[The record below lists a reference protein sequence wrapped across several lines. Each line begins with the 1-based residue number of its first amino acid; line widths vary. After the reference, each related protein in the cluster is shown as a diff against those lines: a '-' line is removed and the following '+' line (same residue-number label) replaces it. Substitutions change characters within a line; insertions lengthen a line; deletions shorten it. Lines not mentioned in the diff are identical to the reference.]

1 MTIEIASRADGTD
14 RALGVAGIIA
24 GTVLLLGFLG
34 LVVEPPPGTHD
45 VKLVI
50 YCLGAAA
57 VAIGVHR
64 RQASIAPAVVIAV
77 TVAVVLANLWYVVR
91 VLLPYGPWHPFV
103 NDGGAAWLVTGVA
116 LWTADAAFGLA
127 CAWLANDHA
136 VRRDGTGDRLG
147 ACDDRH
153 DPTRPHVRGR
163 PDDLHAAFAHR
174 DRPERCRLDPDR
186 PRRHDGR
193 PAGAQPWIRPRSMK
207 RPKPRRP
214 TN

>member
-103 NDGGAAWLVTGVA
+103 NDGGAAWLVTAVA

-127 CAWLANDHA
+127 CAWLANITRFGA
-136 VRRDGTGDRLG
+136 MALAIGSVLAMTGMNQLG
-147 ACDDRH
+147 LTSAA
-153 DPTRPHVRGR
+153 DPTIFTPLSLIGIGLNGVGLILIGLDVMTGGR
-163 PDDLHAAFAHR
+163 PVLSPGSA
-174 DRPERCRLDPDR
+174 
-186 PRRHDGR
+186 
-193 PAGAQPWIRPRSMK
+193 PAR
-207 RPKPRRP
+207 
-214 TN
+214 

>member
-1 MTIEIASRADGTD
+1 MTIEIAPRADGTD

-24 GTVLLLGFLG
+24 GTVLLLGVLG

-127 CAWLANDHA
+127 CAWLANITRFGA
-136 VRRDGTGDRLG
+136 MALAIGSVLAMTGMTQLG
-147 ACDDRH
+147 LTSAA
-153 DPTRPHVRGR
+153 DPTIFTSLSLIGIGLNGAGLILIGLDVMTASRPVLSPGS
-163 PDDLHAAFAHR
+163 A
-174 DRPERCRLDPDR
+174 
-186 PRRHDGR
+186 
-193 PAGAQPWIRPRSMK
+193 PAR
-207 RPKPRRP
+207 
-214 TN
+214 

>member
-1 MTIEIASRADGTD
+1 MTIEIAPRADGTD

-64 RQASIAPAVVIAV
+64 RQAPIAPAVVIAV

-103 NDGGAAWLVTGVA
+103 NDGGAAWLVTGVV

-127 CAWLANDHA
+127 CAWLTRITRFGAMA
-136 VRRDGTGDRLG
+136 LAIGSVLAMTGMNQLG
-147 ACDDRH
+147 LTSAA
-153 DPTRPHVRGR
+153 DPTIFTPLSLIGIGLNGVGLILIGLDVMTGGR
-163 PDDLHAAFAHR
+163 PVLSPGSA
-174 DRPERCRLDPDR
+174 
-186 PRRHDGR
+186 
-193 PAGAQPWIRPRSMK
+193 PAR
-207 RPKPRRP
+207 
-214 TN
+214 